1 MEISLS
7 FAFLCIFF
15 CISVYFSCKEFYVSG
30 KTIKTQPGK
39 NLRTHP
45 AILYNFFQDVIRGAK
60 KRKKRNGKKK
70 RNGGGEAENSR
81 SWIPNLRKS
90 RRNFPKVTGPQTQ
103 QIKNKTS
110 IRKLQIH
117 TQTPPLGPKTEK
129 FLRGHRLLCYD
140 MEKTPPLPKNENS
153 RNRPQ
158 T

>member
-90 RRNFPKVTGPQTQ
+90 RRNFPKVPGPPNPTNKEQNFHTRTPNTHPNTPTGS
-103 QIKNKTS
+103 K
-110 IRKLQIH
+110 
-117 TQTPPLGPKTEK
+117 
-129 FLRGHRLLCYD
+129 D
-140 MEKTPPLPKNENS
+140 
-153 RNRPQ
+153 
-158 T
+158 